1 MDQNDIVL
9 FKMDGCQFCPQ
20 MERIFK
26 SLHRDGAID
35 SLQVIDVMGQ
45 PEIAAKYNIRSVPA
59 YRINQNLFNGLKTRT
74 EIEQLLREPDES
86 WWREVLVNELSDGQL
101 ELVEK
106 KIRQHSTAVEAM
118 LKLLAEKQTAL
129 VVRIGLTAVIETMSA
144 QGELTDY
151 ESRFIQLSFSDD
163 ETIMTDAIYYL
174 ALLGTEAARK
184 RLQTLAQQGTQNIAS
199 HAQEALQEL
208 SV

>member
-20 MERIFK
+20 MERIFQN
-26 SLHRDGAID
+26 LHRDGAID
-35 SLQVIDVMGQ
+35 SLQVIDVMRQ

-151 ESRFIQLSFSDD
+151 ESQFIKLSFS
-163 ETIMTDAIYYL
+163 EVESIMIDAIYYL
-174 ALLGTEAARK
+174 ALLGTEAARN

-208 SV
+208 SA